1 MSKMI
6 LINNT
11 QWIRGTAASFVS
23 TTIANMI
30 NAIILK
36 KTQIK
41 EDYMKF
47 INLFVIG
54 NILSYSFDIIF
65 AKQIFN
71 KEVIRYTDFR
81 YRFTYLMNS
90 YMSKKF
96 VKFVLTVIIDVILIE
111 TIYNEVIKYL
121 DKYKINFIYRDSII
135 AGTISL
141 GTFLLFINSIRFNWA
156 YADDDNLLIDI
167 MMYIWFGL
175 SILIYFKSD
184 E

>member
-1 MSKMI
+1 MSR
-6 LINNT
+6 LLNNT
-11 QWIRGTAASFVS
+11 QWIRGIAASFVS
-23 TTIANMI
+23 TTIANTI

-71 KEVIRYTDFR
+71 KEIVKYRDFG
-81 YRFTYLMNS
+81 YRFTYLINS
-90 YMSKKF
+90 YMSRKFLKF
-96 VKFVLTVIIDVILIE
+96 VITVIIDVILIE

-121 DKYKINFIYRDSII
+121 DKYEIKFVYRDSII
-135 AGTISL
+135 AGSISI
-141 GTFLLFINSIRFNWA
+141 GTFLLFINSLRFNWA
-156 YADDDNLLIDI
+156 YADEENI
-167 MMYIWFGL
+167 L
-175 SILIYFKSD
+175 SSLKL
-184 E
+184 